1 LWCKGSVY
9 FVQVTYTVPGG
20 PVKKKR
26 AAPKKKKA
34 TAADGSA
41 TTNEESTAA
50 AGDIA
55 EDSKLPATKKTKTVA
70 SFEN

>member
-1 LWCKGSVY
+1 M
-9 FVQVTYTVPGG
+9 YTVPGG

-34 TAADGSA
+34 TAADGIT
-41 TTNEESTAA
+41 TTNEESAA
-50 AGDIA
+50 AVGDIA
-55 EDSKLPATKKTKTVA
+55 EDNKIPATKKAKTVA